1 MLLEYVALAAATIRA
16 QRLRAALTVLAIAIG
31 VGAVIL
37 LTSLAQSGLATLVR
51 GLEEMGG
58 ARVVLLWR
66 DAPKEAA
73 NKEGNYLRGLT
84 RADVQAIR
92 ERVPAIERLTAFSRG
107 SNARWHRRG
116 TADKATDVVHGDE
129 TFAPTW
135 PLEIAA
141 GRNLTAGDLARRER
155 VAVIGD
161 DLAQAAFPGEEAVG
175 QELVINDQRYR
186 VVGRVAHAAKGGMN
200 FGFDWN
206 HFALLPGTLAR
217 PGGDVDMAALVTTDK
232 AANGRVID
240 LATALLRHRHNG
252 LDDFQFL
259 DFGNM
264 LAGFFMVF
272 TGVLVLVGVI
282 SGMSLVIGGVGIMN
296 IMLVALTERKKEIG
310 LRRAV
315 GADRG
320 AVMTQFLV
328 EAVVLSLFGAVI
340 GLVVGGG
347 LAQALAWG
355 VPLVYRD
362 WVGVVSLPAVVL
374 AVLSAASIGVFFGW
388 YPARQA
394 AQLDPIMSLRAE

>member
-1 MLLEYVALAAATIRA
+1 MLGEYVALAIATIRG

-58 ARVVLLWR
+58 ARVVLLWQ
-66 DAPKEAA
+66 DAPKAA
-73 NKEGNYLRGLT
+73 AGKQDNYLRGLT
-84 RADVQAIR
+84 QADARAMR

-107 SNARWHRRG
+107 ERARWHRRG
-116 TADKATDVVHGDE
+116 QADKATDIVQGDE

-135 PLEIAA
+135 PLAIAA
-141 GRNLTAGDLARRER
+141 GRNLTAGDLARQER
-155 VAVIGD
+155 VVVLGD
-161 DLAQAAFPGEEAVG
+161 ELAREAFGGEEAVG
-175 QELVINDQRYR
+175 QELVIDDERYR
-186 VVGRVAHAAKGGMN
+186 VVGRTAHAAKGGMN

-206 HFALLPGTLAR
+206 HFVLVPATLAHPDGR
-217 PGGDVDMAALVTTDK
+217 VHLMALVTTDK
-232 AANGRVID
+232 AQNGRVVD
-240 LATALLRHRHNG
+240 LATALLKHRHNG
-252 LDDFQFL
+252 VDDFEFL

-264 LAGFFMVF
+264 LAGFFAVF

-296 IMLVALTERKKEIG
+296 IMLVALTERKREIG

-320 AVMTQFLV
+320 AVMAQFLV
-328 EAVVLSLFGAVI
+328 EAVVLSLFGALI

-355 VPLVYRD
+355 VPLLYRD

-374 AVLSAASIGVFFGW
+374 AVAAAAGVGVFFGW

-394 AQLDPIMSLRAE
+394 AALDPILSLRAD